1 MAKKWLDYCS
11 NSHSSCISLESEE
24 AQLPSRVLDLCYE
37 TLTSDDRLRLVETSD
52 LTATATYEYVT
63 LSHRWGNPPP
73 PETTTRNMDK
83 HKECILLNELP
94 RTFRDAVAFVKV
106 MNVRYL
112 WVDSL
117 CILQDSREDK
127 EREIPMMD

>member
-1 MAKKWLDYCS
+1 
-11 NSHSSCISLESEE
+11 
-24 AQLPSRVLDLCYE
+24 
-37 TLTSDDRLRLVETSD
+37 
-52 LTATATYEYVT
+52 
-63 LSHRWGNPPP
+63 
-73 PETTTRNMDK
+73 MDK

-127 EREIPMMD
+127 EREIPVMDQYYGNAVFNIAASAADNSDGGLFPTDNVRQRSHITSSSRVS